1 MKTNVPRNL
10 RLRFLN
16 NFANSRTG
24 LFGEDNYIFK
34 FLDEE
39 IIIDDETQN
48 QKLVDVLENG
58 EGIDTKYVIECF
70 ERQSIFFW
78 GKEIIVKNATKRK
91 LKTEVTYQTRDF
103 TKEKDRK

>member
-24 LFGEDNYIFK
+24 HFGEDNYIFK

-39 IIIDDETQN
+39 IIIDDKTQN
-48 QKLVDVLENG
+48 KKLVNVLEN
-58 EGIDTKYVIECF
+58 EDGIESKYVIECF
-70 ERQSIFFW
+70 ERQANFFW
-78 GKEIIVKNATKRK
+78 GKEIIVKNATKRQ
-91 LKTEVTYQTRDF
+91 LKTEVTYQTRDV

>member
-10 RLRFLN
+10 QLRFLN

-24 LFGEDNYIFK
+24 HFGEDNYIFK

-39 IIIDDETQN
+39 IIIDEETQN
-48 QKLVDVLENG
+48 QKLVDVLENE

-70 ERQSIFFW
+70 ERQANFFW
-78 GKEIIVKNATKRK
+78 GKEIIVKNATKRQ
-91 LKTEVTYQTRDF
+91 LKTEVTYQTRDV